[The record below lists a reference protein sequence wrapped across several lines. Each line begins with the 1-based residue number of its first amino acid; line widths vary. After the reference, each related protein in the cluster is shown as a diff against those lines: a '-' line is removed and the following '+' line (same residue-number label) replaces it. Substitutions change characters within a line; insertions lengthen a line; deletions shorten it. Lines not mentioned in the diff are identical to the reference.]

1 MKTNKNKKAFTII
14 EVVLVLAIG
23 GLIFLMVFI
32 ALPALQRSQRNQQR
46 KRDAD
51 RIASAVIEYYKHNSG
66 KLPFRDGKFDTKFVQ
81 RYLDSSCQYEKHFNG
96 RYKDYFTGASY
107 GAHAYNSCSEALTS
121 PDGVIYAFAYSAGA
135 RDANPWYNSNE
146 IATQSDGL
154 MHLVNFA
161 PNTEC
166 GETENSIRYA
176 EGKNNFV
183 VVVYLEGGQFYCKD
197 NK

>member
-1 MKTNKNKKAFTII
+1 MNKTKKGFTII

-23 GLIFLMVFI
+23 GLIFLMVFV
-32 ALPALQRSQRNQQR
+32 ALPALQRSQRNNQR

-51 RIASAVIEYYKHNSG
+51 RIAAAIIEYQKHNNG
-66 KLPFRDGKFDTKFVQ
+66 KLPFRDKGTFDKGFVT
-81 RYLDSSCQYEKHFNG
+81 RYIDQNCQYEKHFSG

-107 GAHAYNSCSEALTS
+107 GAHAYTNCSDAATS
-121 PDGVIYAFAYSAGA
+121 PDGVPYAYAYSYGA
-135 RDANPWYNSNE
+135 RDANPWYNSHE

-161 PNTEC
+161 PNTQC
-166 GETENSIRYA
+166 GATENSIKYS

-183 VVVYLEGGQFYCKD
+183 VVIYLEGGQFYCKD
-197 NK
+197 NT